1 MSSPLKSPAEKL
13 DEEKNE
19 KSLKNQDRVLNK
31 KNSDM
36 LSKISE
42 NIRGLVRGFTSL
54 FSGGSGGTSS
64 SGSGYTAA
72 TGNDNES
79 KVWNFFKSK
88 GLNDYAIAGIM
99 GNMKQE
105 SGFDPTASESGQGG
119 RDGSGGYG
127 LIQWT
132 GGRRQ
137 KLFDAATAQGKDV
150 NDIEFQ
156 LNYLWDEVFSS
167 NSSYRSE
174 LEGKGFFNVNNV
186 SDATHIYH
194 DVVERSADTDAD
206 INKKRVQPAQDYYNK
221 YSGTTSNTSGGSTAS
236 VAGSVANAVS
246 SAASSVIS
254 NVGSSAIDKA
264 VAWAVDIANDE
275 SHGYSQGN
283 RWGPDYDCSSLVIQ
297 AYEQAGIPVKTKGA
311 SYTGNMEKVFK
322 SLGFTDV
329 TAETNHGLNI
339 DKLQKGDVLL
349 RPASHVEMYIGDGQK
364 VGAHSS
370 ETGGIYGTAGDQT
383 GHEIDVGKMSGSWDI
398 ILRAPGTYTPGTGAS
413 SGSSGGS
420 FSGLGVF
427 DSTYAIT
434 DAEKAQNQANAYWK
448 QKLESGESLLQFK
461 KGVDGPVVKVNDK
474 KNMSGWDN
482 RYSDELKSILDSTN
496 KHSYDSSKNPNGSSI
511 WESTQDANKD
521 GSSIIYDPSGPT
533 VPGNPTGG
541 NGSGGG
547 GSTANPDNPTGGGN
561 DQDHMD
567 YYNKLLEVL
576 KLIEKNTSNI
586 PITNDILN
594 DILKLL
600 DKGWTGDEGENNTLP
615 NVNASQLF
623 ATLDPDISLIAAGI

>member
-54 FSGGSGGTSS
+54 FSGGSSGTSS
-64 SGSGYTAA
+64 SGNGYTAA

-88 GLNDYAIAGIM
+88 GLNNYAIAGIM
-99 GNMKQE
+99 GNIKQE

-119 RDGSGGYG
+119 RDGAGGYG

-167 NSSYRSE
+167 GSAYRNE

-206 INKKRVQPAQDYYNK
+206 INEKRVKPANDYYNK
-221 YSGTTSNTSGGSTAS
+221 YSGTTSNSSASPSGGSS
-236 VAGSVANAVS
+236 SSSSSSSGSTV
-246 SAASSVIS
+246 S

-264 VAWAVDIANDE
+264 VAWAVNIANDE
-275 SHGYSQGN
+275 SHGYTQAQDG

-297 AYEQAGIPVKTKGA
+297 AYEQAGIPVKTNGA

-370 ETGGIYGTAGDQT
+370 ETGGIYGTTGDQT

-420 FSGLGVF
+420 LSGLGVF

-448 QKLESGESLLQFK
+448 QKLESGKSLLQFK

-474 KNMSGWDN
+474 KNMSGWDSS
-482 RYSDELKSILDSTN
+482 YSDELKSILNSTN
-496 KHSYDSSKNPNGSSI
+496 KHSYDGSKTPGGGSI
-511 WESTQDANKD
+511 WESIQEANKD

-533 VPGNPTGG
+533 VPGNP
-541 NGSGGG
+541 SSGG
-547 GSTANPDNPTGGGN
+547 GSTADPDNPTNGGE

-594 DILKLL
+594 DILDLL
-600 DKGWTGDEGENNTLP
+600 DKGWTGDEGEDNTLP
-615 NVNASQLF
+615 DVNASQLF
-623 ATLDPDISLIAAGI
+623 DTIDPDISLIAAGI